1 MTRIILIFTTLVCGA
16 SVVSRATSRHESRN
30 LATSRT
36 NASVQ
41 FEVARLSLKI
51 TEPSGPTATEYS
63 DAKIELNVVTADKQG
78 NVWAGGAY
86 TMAEGFLLQAS
97 VERVSV
103 IMLPSVRN
111 EVSDLLFT
119 SPRTGWMI
127 GDWWYLY
134 RTTDGGIN
142 WEKIWMDERLRKAKN
157 PTRLNSIFFADE
169 EHGWVAGA
177 SGLIYNTTDGGTK
190 WRKQYSGTKINLK
203 KIQFV
208 DASHGWAIG
217 NDSGLAG
224 ETILIATKNGGLNW
238 KTLSRGSTL
247 SLKDFTFVTASK
259 GWGINQHGDVV
270 HTNNGGDT
278 WLTQRQ
284 NDGEYFSIVLFF
296 NELDGLIIGDSILHT
311 SNGGLTW
318 ESQQKL
324 GFFVE
329 PRRAAF
335 TDKLHGWAIYPN
347 GIGVSELKRTTNGG
361 RSWESISDSWQKLV
375 DRTAYKKAF
384 GEKQ

>member
-1 MTRIILIFTTLVCGA
+1 MLKPGRSIFEMGILTILMFIGGLQAQAAQDAAGF
-16 SVVSRATSRHESRN
+16 SP
-30 LATSRT
+30 
-36 NASVQ
+36 
-41 FEVARLSLKI
+41 KI
-51 TEPSGPTATEYS
+51 TQTAPPTATKYS
-63 DAKIELNVVTADKQG
+63 DAKIVLNVVTADKQG

-97 VERVSV
+97 AERVSV

-119 SPRTGWMI
+119 SARTGWMI

-142 WEKIWMDERLRKAKN
+142 WQKIWLDERLQKAQN

-177 SGLIYNTTDGGTK
+177 GGLIYRTADGGMN
-190 WRKQYSGTKINLK
+190 WRKQNSGTKINLK

-208 DASHGWAIG
+208 DTSHGWAIG
-217 NDSGLAG
+217 NDSGFDGAA
-224 ETILIATKNGGLNW
+224 ILIATKNGGLNW
-238 KTLSRGSTL
+238 KTLSQRSMP
-247 SLKDFTFVTASK
+247 SLKDFTFVTAAK
-259 GWGINQHGDVV
+259 GWGINQQGDVV
-270 HTNNGGDT
+270 HTNDGGRT

-284 NDGEYFSIVLFF
+284 NDGGYFSSVLFF
-296 NELDGLIIGDSILHT
+296 NELAGLVLGDSILRT
-311 SNGGLTW
+311 SNGGQTW
-318 ESQQKL
+318 DSQRKL

-335 TDKLHGWAIYPN
+335 TDNLHGWVVHPN
-347 GIGVSELKRTTNGG
+347 GIGASDLKRTTNGG
-361 RSWESISDSWQKLV
+361 ESWESISDSWQSTV
-375 DRTAYKKAF
+375 ERNGYRKAF
-384 GEKQ
+384 GQKQ